1 MSDAKTMTQPRR
13 RPRVS
18 WTVTLMWSI
27 GVLLGL
33 LWIFPLYWMVVTSL
47 KPEAQILSSI
57 SLIPNPVTFEHY
69 VTVFRKALMLRWFTN
84 SLIVATS
91 VTVGRLALGSLT
103 GYALARMHFP
113 GRHLIFWVL
122 LASLMIPDELTVVP
136 LFIGV
141 LKLKLDDTYWA
152 LILPALSGAFAVFL
166 YRQFFLSF
174 PSELED
180 AAAIDGCNKFQTF
193 WHIVLP
199 LAKAVTLAGAIL
211 IFTDNWNDYLWPL
224 LVSFHEEWMTLPV
237 GAATFNTLNFQQ
249 TNSQFGFGPAMAAM
263 AVVAFPTLLF
273 FLVMQRYFIQ
283 GITRTGLKG

>member
-1 MSDAKTMTQPRR
+1 MSSARTIAHQRR
-13 RPRVS
+13 TPRVS
-18 WTVTLMWSI
+18 WKVVLIWSL
-27 GVLLGL
+27 GVMLGL
-33 LWIFPLYWMVVTSL
+33 MWIFPLYWMVVTSL
-47 KPEAQILSSI
+47 KPESVILSSI
-57 SLIPNPVTFEHY
+57 SLIPNPFTFEHY
-69 VTVFRKALMLRWFTN
+69 GTVFRKALMLRWFVN
-84 SLIVATS
+84 SLVVATA
-91 VTVGRLALGSLT
+91 VTVGRLALGALT

-113 GRHLIFWVL
+113 GRQLIFWVL
-122 LASLMIPDELTVVP
+122 ISSLMIPDELTVVP

-141 LKLKLDDTYWA
+141 LKLNLNDTYWA
-152 LILPALSGAFAVFL
+152 LILPALSGAFSVFL

-180 AAAIDGCNKFQTF
+180 ASAIDGCSKFQTF

-199 LAKAVTLAGAIL
+199 LSTAVTLAGAIL
-211 IFTDNWNDYLWPL
+211 MFTDNWNDFLWPL

-249 TNSQFGFGPAMAAM
+249 TSSQFGFGPAMAAM